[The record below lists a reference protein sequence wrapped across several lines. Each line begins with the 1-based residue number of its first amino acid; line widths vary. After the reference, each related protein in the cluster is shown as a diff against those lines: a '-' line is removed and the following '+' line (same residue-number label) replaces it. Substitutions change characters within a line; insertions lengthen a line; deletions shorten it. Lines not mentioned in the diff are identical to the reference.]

1 MTHLTRRLRDDQEK
15 EIETMTTHL
24 FRIMGRHAPPSP
36 QGERQMK
43 AQMHDFMDGNG
54 PVPAHIHTKGGGW
67 VADTAHVDKSAH
79 IGPDARVFGDARV
92 SGDARVYGN
101 ALVYDSAWV
110 SGNARVH
117 DSARVY
123 DNARVYG
130 NARVHGDALVYGN
143 AWVHGDARVYGDA
156 RVHGD
161 ALVYGNAWVGNAWVS
176 GNACVSGD
184 AWVDNAWVS
193 GNALVSSDAR
203 VKRGVYTSTP
213 TSITRSDGYMFT
225 LQSDGSIVA
234 GCCDFTPDEAK
245 AHWGHA
251 EHHKHRESMAIVT
264 ALNAIA
270 AERQ

>member
-1 MTHLTRRLRDDQEK
+1 MTK
-15 EIETMTTHL
+15 EQT
-24 FRIMGRHAPPSP
+24 
-36 QGERQMK
+36 
-43 AQMHDFMDGNG
+43 HDFRDGKG
-54 PVPAHIHTKGGGW
+54 PVPAHRHTKGGGW
-67 VADTAHVDKSAH
+67 VADTANVYNSAY
-79 IGPDARVFGDARV
+79 IGPDARVYGNALVYD
-92 SGDARVYGN
+92 SARVYGN

-130 NARVHGDALVYGN
+130 NARVHGDALVY
-143 AWVHGDARVYGDA
+143 DSARVYG
-156 RVHGD
+156 
-161 ALVYGNAWVGNAWVS
+161 N
-176 GNACVSGD
+176 
-184 AWVDNAWVS
+184 
-193 GNALVSSDAR
+193 AR
-203 VKRGVYTSTP
+203 VKRGMYTSTP

-234 GCCDFTPDEAK
+234 VCRDFTPDEAK
-245 AHWGHA
+245 AHWGDP

>member
-1 MTHLTRRLRDDQEK
+1 MK
-15 EIETMTTHL
+15 EQT
-24 FRIMGRHAPPSP
+24 
-36 QGERQMK
+36 
-43 AQMHDFMDGNG
+43 HDFMDGKG
-54 PVPAHIHTKGGGW
+54 PVPSHIHTKGGGW
-67 VADTAHVDKSAH
+67 VADTANVHNSAY
-79 IGPDARVFGDARV
+79 IGP
-92 SGDARVYGN
+92 DARVYGN

-130 NARVHGDALVYGN
+130 NARVHGDALVY
-143 AWVHGDARVYGDA
+143 DSARVYG
-156 RVHGD
+156 
-161 ALVYGNAWVGNAWVS
+161 N
-176 GNACVSGD
+176 
-184 AWVDNAWVS
+184 
-193 GNALVSSDAR
+193 AR
-203 VKRGVYTSTP
+203 VKRGMYTSTP

-234 GCCDFTPDEAK
+234 GCRDFTPDEAK
-245 AHWGHA
+245 AHWGRN